1 MKLTMNNPFETI
13 VFDFDGTLIDS
24 APGILKAFSAALCEV
39 GMEPQV
45 PLDSRL
51 IGPPLTETLIRL
63 SGNDDAKLIQSLSNA
78 FKQHYDTVGVLN
90 TKAYPGVENML
101 KRFVAAGSALHLC
114 TNKRI
119 SVTQA
124 ILEHLGWAGEFISV
138 YALDMVEPRL
148 AGKPQLLSKQIV
160 EQGLAAERT
169 IYVGDKQED
178 GTAADANAMAFYYA
192 AWGYG
197 ELKRE
202 QLESHWTWLNH
213 PETLCT
219 FSQTPP
225 LSACANKS

>member
-1 MKLTMNNPFETI
+1 MNKQFETI
-13 VFDFDGTLIDS
+13 IFDFDGTLIDS
-24 APGILKAFSAALCEV
+24 APGILNAFSAALREV
-39 GMEPQV
+39 GIEAQA

-51 IGPPLTETLIRL
+51 IGPPLRETLIRL
-63 SGNDDAKLIQSLSNA
+63 SGSDDAAVIQSLSHS

-90 TKAYPGVENML
+90 TKAYPGVDNML

-148 AGKPQLLSKQIV
+148 PGKPQLLAKQIV
-160 EQGLAAERT
+160 EQGLVAEKT

-178 GTAADANAMAFYYA
+178 GAAADANTMAFYYA

-197 ELKRE
+197 ELKKD
-202 QLESHWTWLNH
+202 QLKTNWTWLNH

-219 FSQTPP
+219 IAEIAA
-225 LSACANKS
+225 LSGGANQS